1 MNITDFSSEES
12 AILFD
17 KLKSAAAVLERQIGG
32 PSDETHIMAAIQ
44 AFEFC
49 YELGW
54 KWLKSELEGQGL
66 NAVSPREV
74 FRLSG
79 QAGLIDSVEL
89 WISFLQQR
97 NLTSHTY
104 QEATAKIVYEFVKAT
119 FAPEIK
125 TLLGP

>member
-1 MNITDFSSEES
+1 MTFSSEES

-17 KLKSAAAVLERQIGG
+17 KLKSAVAVLERQIGA
-32 PSDETHIMAAIQ
+32 PADETHIMASIQ

-54 KWLKSELEGQGL
+54 KWLKAELEAQGL

-79 QAGLIDSVEL
+79 QVGLIDSVEL

-104 QEATAKIVYEFVKAT
+104 QEATANKVYKFVKAS

-125 TLLGP
+125 RLIT